1 MLDIYVLSLLFPIF
15 VKTKLK
21 SIKASIMKRTVKI
34 ASVLTILL
42 LCLTSCSNTQSD
54 QFKIGIIQYA
64 NQSILD
70 SVYYGINN
78 KFQTIGDKYK
88 IIYKIAHGD
97 AILNATITDQ
107 LVKDSMDLIIALGT
121 PSAQSVMKKTQTIP
135 FVFTAITDPVGANLA
150 DSMDKPGG
158 NKTGITN
165 MQPFDKQIE
174 LIKLLKSDTKKVGI
188 IVNTSEANCNAGMIF
203 VHEALDKH
211 NIPYEELNATTSA
224 EITACAQSLSQRCD
238 VFFISPSNTLY
249 ENLGALKKEADKKSI
264 MIVGGDESAVTKYGS
279 IATYTYNFVE
289 MGENTAEL
297 VINILEKQLIPGNI
311 PVERPKNSYLFI
323 NEEVAGGLDISIP
336 QSLKELTQK
345 K

>member
-1 MLDIYVLSLLFPIF
+1 M
-15 VKTKLK
+15 
-21 SIKASIMKRTVKI
+21 KANIMKHIVRM
-34 ASVLTILL
+34 AFSLMILL
-42 LCLTSCSNTQSD
+42 LCLTSCNDTQSG
-54 QFKIGIIQYA
+54 QSKIGIIQYA

-70 SVYYGINN
+70 SVYHGITN
-78 KFQTIGDKYK
+78 KFQTVGDKYK
-88 IIYKIAHGD
+88 VIYKIAHGD

-107 LVKDSMDLIIALGT
+107 LVKDSVNLIIALGT

-135 FVFTAITDPVGANLA
+135 LVFTAITDPVGANLA
-150 DSMDKPGG
+150 ENMDKPGG

-165 MQPFDKQIE
+165 MQPFDKQVE
-174 LIKLLKSDTKKVGI
+174 LIKLLKGDTKKVGI

-203 VHEALDKH
+203 VHDALDKL
-211 NIPYEELNATTSA
+211 NISYEELNATTSA

-249 ENLGALKKEADKKSI
+249 ENLGALKKEADKKNI

-297 VINILEKQLIPGNI
+297 AIDILEKQLIPGDI

-323 NEEVAGGLDISIP
+323 SEEVANRLNISIP

>member
-1 MLDIYVLSLLFPIF
+1 M
-15 VKTKLK
+15 
-21 SIKASIMKRTVKI
+21 KANIMKHIVRM
-34 ASVLTILL
+34 AFSLMILL
-42 LCLTSCSNTQSD
+42 LCLTNCNNTQSG
-54 QFKIGIIQYA
+54 QSKIGIIQYA

-70 SVYYGINN
+70 SVYHGITN
-78 KFQTIGDKYK
+78 KFQTVGDKYK
-88 IIYKIAHGD
+88 VIYKIAHGD

-107 LVKDSMDLIIALGT
+107 LVKDSVNLIIALGT

-135 FVFTAITDPVGANLA
+135 LVFTAITDPVGANLA
-150 DSMDKPGG
+150 ESIDKPGG

-165 MQPFDKQIE
+165 MQPFDKQVE
-174 LIKLLKSDTKKVGI
+174 LIKLLKDDTKKVGI
-188 IVNTSEANCNAGMIF
+188 IINTSEANCNAGMIF
-203 VHEALDKH
+203 VHDALDKL
-211 NIPYEELNATTSA
+211 NISYEELNATTSA

-249 ENLGALKKEADKKSI
+249 ENLGALKKEAEKKNI

-297 VINILEKQLIPGNI
+297 AIDILEKQLIPGDI
-311 PVERPKNSYLFI
+311 PIERPKNSYLFI
-323 NEEVAGGLDISIP
+323 NEEVANRLNISIP